1 MLRELSEKETIE
13 FLKKKSF
20 GRIGCTDGE
29 NVYIVPLNYQYEDN
43 SIICY
48 SLEGLKIEI
57 MRKHPAVCF
66 EVDEI
71 VDSNNWKSVVI
82 NGQFEEITNKAE
94 LDELRPRYNEYFL
107 RKRASLSASSGQ
119 EKEDNN
125 IQDIKLVQSDQV
137 FYRIRFTKISG
148 RLEFDFT

>member
-1 MLRELSEKETIE
+1 MLRELDEKENIE

-43 SIICY
+43 CIVCY
-48 SLEGLKIEI
+48 SLEGLKIDI
-57 MRKHPAVCF
+57 MRKHPSVCF

-71 VDSNNWKSVVI
+71 LDSNNWKSVVI
-82 NGQFEEITNKAE
+82 NGQFEEITEKSE
-94 LDELRPRYNEYFL
+94 LDIIRPHYNEYFL
-107 RKRASLSASSGQ
+107 RKRASIPASSGQ
-119 EKEDNN
+119 AGEGNS
-125 IQDIKLVQSDQV
+125 IQDIKLVQSNQV

-148 RLEFDFT
+148 RLETDFT